1 MIKLNKI
8 ITKDRPYYIAV
19 SMGVDSVAAYHWMV
33 MKRYYVTPV
42 HFNHKI
48 RPQNDLME
56 QKFYELCE
64 SLGSKFVVSHGKDL
78 KTEAE
83 CRKARI
89 DFFNKAGRD
98 YSKTSGFRANF
109 ITAHHLNDWVE
120 SYLLNCFR
128 GKPDHI
134 PFGLTSDFDN
144 FRIIHPFL
152 ASRKIDFIQYAQRN
166 DLLKFI
172 VEDETNQINKGS
184 RRNWIRNNI
193 IPEMKKERLS
203 LEKFAL
209 SKVNKLW

>member
-8 ITKDRPYYIAV
+8 IRKDRQYYFAI
-19 SMGVDSVAAYHWMV
+19 SMGIDSVAAYHWMT
-33 MKRYYVTPV
+33 MKGYDVIPV

-56 QKFYELCE
+56 QKFYELCK
-64 SLGSKFVVSHGKDL
+64 SSGYGSKFVVSHGKDL
-78 KTEAE
+78 KTESE

-89 DFFNKAGRD
+89 EFFNKAGRN
-98 YSKTSGFRANF
+98 YSRFGRANF

-128 GKPDHI
+128 GKPNHV
-134 PFGLTSDFDN
+134 PFSLASDFEN
-144 FRIIHPFL
+144 FTIIHPFL
-152 ASRKIDFIQYAQRN
+152 ASRKRDFFQYAQRN

-172 VEDETNQINKGS
+172 VEDETNKVNKGS

-193 IPEMKKERLS
+193 VPEMKKEKLS

-209 SKVNKLW
+209 RKISEL

>member
-8 ITKDRPYYIAV
+8 ISKDRQYHFAV
-19 SMGVDSVAAYHWMV
+19 SMGVDSVAAYHWMISKGYNV
-33 MKRYYVTPV
+33 IPV

-56 QKFYELCE
+56 QKFYELCKD
-64 SLGSKFVVSHGKDL
+64 SKYIVGCGKDL
-78 KTEAE
+78 KTESE

-89 DFFNKAGRD
+89 DFFNKTGQD
-98 YSKTSGFRANF
+98 YSRFLRANF

-128 GKPDHI
+128 GKPDHV
-134 PFGLTSDFDN
+134 PFNLTSDFEN
-144 FRIIHPFL
+144 FTIIHPFL
-152 ASRKIDFIQYAQRN
+152 ASRKRDFFQYAQRN

-172 VEDETNQINKGS
+172 VEDETNNINKGS

-193 IPEMKKERLS
+193 VPEMKKEKLS

-209 SKVNKLW
+209 RKICEL